1 MKIDSLKEYCRSVY
15 ELLNV
20 PMMIYRKQSGAIETG
35 FFADN
40 AFSDAVMNNPNIIN
54 RYMGSSMFDREHTVS
69 YYISDDQIAFG
80 SILDQNSQYAV
91 YVGPCLLSDP
101 TEKMM
106 HSMLTRQ
113 NSPFRNDPEKY
124 HDQIYSYIL
133 SLPRFTPE
141 RFLWLLSFSDNCIN
155 HEVTDP
161 SAFFQT
167 SIAKNRIDLDQKKIS
182 DPEED
187 AAVYQK
193 ICAELF
199 SRIRILIRNG
209 SIRKVLEYW
218 DLSSD
223 DYFHAVSRISSRSDR
238 LRFEKDLFIQFISRL
253 TELTENMGVGEK
265 QAYRLCSSLIEEA
278 ESCIVSQQ
286 IEILYRKSIVSFT
299 DAVRAVRVDD
309 EKDSFLLRKAIA
321 YIHDNI
327 EKPISASQIA
337 EELNISSGHL
347 SRVFNKDMKM
357 RISDYVN
364 TRKIFIAQSLLTE
377 TDSSLIEIA
386 EYLSFS
392 SQSYF
397 QNIFKKITG
406 MTPLQYRKQAH
417 RKQTQ

>member
-1 MKIDSLKEYCRSVY
+1 
-15 ELLNV
+15 
-20 PMMIYRKQSGAIETG
+20 
-35 FFADN
+35 
-40 AFSDAVMNNPNIIN
+40 
-54 RYMGSSMFDREHTVS
+54 
-69 YYISDDQIAFG
+69 
-80 SILDQNSQYAV
+80 
-91 YVGPCLLSDP
+91 
-101 TEKMM
+101 
-106 HSMLTRQ
+106 
-113 NSPFRNDPEKY
+113 
-124 HDQIYSYIL
+124 
-133 SLPRFTPE
+133 
-141 RFLWLLSFSDNCIN
+141 
-155 HEVTDP
+155 
-161 SAFFQT
+161 
-167 SIAKNRIDLDQKKIS
+167 
-182 DPEED
+182 
-187 AAVYQK
+187 
-193 ICAELF
+193 
-199 SRIRILIRNG
+199 
-209 SIRKVLEYW
+209 
-218 DLSSD
+218 
-223 DYFHAVSRISSRSDR
+223 
-238 LRFEKDLFIQFISRL
+238 
-253 TELTENMGVGEK
+253 MGVGEK